1 MLPAGTVTFLFT
13 DIEGST
19 QLLRHLGSLYRDL
32 LADHHRLVRTAI
44 AEGGGAEIDTA
55 GDGFFVAFGSATRA
69 VETAVKAQRAMSGHR
84 WPDGVSVRVRMGL
97 HTGEAVPVNDRYVG
111 LDVHRA
117 ARIAAAGHG
126 GQILVSATTAR
137 LVEVDGD
144 LVVVDLGQHR
154 LKDLPSEEH
163 IFQVTAEDLPSRFP
177 PLASID
183 AARTNLLDKVSSFV
197 GRETEVGQASELL
210 RGNRVVTLTGP
221 GGTGKTRLAIK
232 VGKGLIPAFPDGVWM
247 IPLAPVTSDEAI
259 PQACLE
265 ALGLHEQAGRALV
278 ETLIE
283 YLQQGVEL
291 VVLDNCEHL
300 LAAAGQLV
308 AHIVERC
315 PEVAVL
321 ATSREPLRVAGEMVF
336 PVPALGVPPPNV
348 TSVGDLNR
356 YDSVRLF
363 VERAAAASIGFA
375 IDDGNAADIAA
386 LVRRLDGI
394 PLALEL
400 AAARVGSLSVDQ
412 IVRRLDD
419 SFELLRD
426 RGSTAEA
433 RHRTLSAT
441 VAWSHELLT
450 PEEQTVVRRLSV
462 FRGTFDLDAAE
473 YVAAGAGLADATDI
487 TDVVAALVDRSLV
500 VAERGTGGYRYR
512 MLEVVRHYA
521 ATRLRDAGEEAATRD
536 RQAEWVAQQIGP
548 ALWPLNPTPA
558 WYTARMT
565 DYHNIEAAHDW
576 LVQTG
581 RAPDAIRMTVALGW
595 LWYNEGY
602 WTEGRTRVSSS
613 LALPDDGESLVTLRA
628 QACVVAALL
637 AFRQGD
643 YAESLE
649 LADAAERLAGDGSPT
664 LCATA
669 RTTRAL
675 ALTTAERLDDATEAA
690 RSVLAYARAQEG
702 DWFVGAVLIAVG
714 RVAMARGDF
723 EAAARLH
730 AEAAP
735 LMDAAGDPWALATS
749 WEGVG
754 VARLYQRDT
763 DGAAEALRMS
773 LDANPIADDKASIP
787 VALLGACV
795 LDKDITGGLRLIE
808 EGADVIFRRRDWVGR
823 AILVAG
829 VVPALVRHR
838 LLDEA
843 RSIVDRD
850 LAIARSTDDR
860 RRRCRSLAAA
870 ARFFARTGD
879 SDRASA
885 LASELLAIRAQ
896 LDEDRQTAN
905 ALFVVA
911 DVVLERGAADTAAR
925 LWGAAEGALT
935 ASRPSPLPIED
946 RTSAELRGR
955 IAAALA
961 DDALGRELAAGAEL
975 SLSDALRLARG
986 ALGTGQAEWPA
997 IAHGL

>member
-1 MLPAGTVTFLFT
+1 MLPAGTITFLFT

-19 QLLRHLGSLYRDL
+19 QLLRHLGSRYREL
-32 LADHHRLVRTAI
+32 LADHHRLMRLAI
-44 AEGGGAEIDTA
+44 AAGGGAEVDTA
-55 GDGFFVAFGSATRA
+55 GDGFFVAFASATRA
-69 VETAVKAQRAMSGHR
+69 LSGAVQAQRAMSSHR

-97 HTGEAVPVNDRYVG
+97 HTAEAVPVNDRYVG

-137 LVEVDGD
+137 LISEDNE
-144 LVVVDLGQHR
+144 LALVDLGQHR
-154 LKDLPSEEH
+154 LKDLPGEER
-163 IFQVTAEDLPSRFP
+163 IFQVTVDGLPSRFP

-197 GRETEVGQASELL
+197 GRETEMDQASELF
-210 RGNRVVTLTGP
+210 RDHRVVTLTGP

-232 VGKGLIPAFPDGVWM
+232 VGKGLIPLFPDGVWM
-247 IPLAPVTSDEAI
+247 IPLAPVTSDEAV
-259 PQACLE
+259 PQACLD

-291 VVLDNCEHL
+291 VLLDNCEHL
-300 LAAAGQLV
+300 LGAAARLV
-308 AHIVERC
+308 AHIVEHC
-315 PEVAVL
+315 PDVAVL
-321 ATSREPLRVAGEMVF
+321 ATSREPLRVAGEKVF

-348 TSVGDLNR
+348 TSVAELNR
-356 YDSVRLF
+356 FDSVRMF
-363 VERAAAASIGFA
+363 VERAAAASSGFA
-375 IDDGNAADIAA
+375 IDAGNAADIAT

-412 IVRRLDD
+412 IVRRLGD

-426 RGSTAEA
+426 RGSATEA

-441 VAWSHELLT
+441 VAWSHDLLS
-450 PEEQTVVRRLSV
+450 PEEQTVFRRLSV

-473 YVAAGAGLADATDI
+473 HVAADVALADTADI
-487 TDVVAALVDRSLV
+487 TDVVGALVDRSLV

-521 ATRLRDAGEEAATRD
+521 GTQLREAGEEAATRD
-536 RQAEWVAQQIGP
+536 RQAEWVEDQVGP
-548 ALWPLNPTPA
+548 ALWPVNPTPA
-558 WYTARMT
+558 WYSARMT

-581 RAPDAIRMTVALGW
+581 RTAAALRMTVALGW

-613 LALPDDGESLVTLRA
+613 LALPDDGESLSIARA
-628 QACVVAALL
+628 EACVVAALL

-643 YAESLE
+643 YEESLE
-649 LADAAERLAGDGSPT
+649 LADTAVRLAGDDSPT

-675 ALTTAERLDDATEAA
+675 ALLPAERIDEATDMA
-690 RSVLAYARAQEG
+690 RSVLAYARSQEG

-714 RVAMARGDF
+714 RVAMARGDT
-723 EAAARLH
+723 EASARLH

-735 LMDAAGDPWALATS
+735 LMQAAGDPWALAS
-749 WEGVG
+749 CWEGVG
-754 VARLYQRDT
+754 IARLYQGDRA
-763 DGAAEALRMS
+763 GAADALRMS
-773 LDANPIADDKASIP
+773 LDANPIADDKASITI
-787 VALLGACV
+787 ALLGACT
-795 LDKDITGGLRLIE
+795 LGEDMAGALELIE

-823 AILVAG
+823 GILVTG
-829 VVPALVRHR
+829 VAPALARHG
-838 LLDEA
+838 LVDEA
-843 RSIVDRD
+843 RTIVDRD
-850 LAIARSTDDR
+850 LAITRSTDDR

-870 ARFFARTGD
+870 ARFFGRVEDTE
-879 SDRASA
+879 RAAA
-885 LASELLAIRAQ
+885 LASELLTIRDQ
-896 LDEDRQTAN
+896 LDEARQTAN
-905 ALFVVA
+905 ALFVAA
-911 DVVLERGAADTAAR
+911 DVVLGLGAAETAAQ
-925 LWGAAEGALT
+925 LWGAADRALT

-946 RTSAELRGR
+946 HTSAELHAR
-955 IAAALA
+955 ITAAVAG
-961 DDALGRELAAGAEL
+961 DALGRELAAGAEL
-975 SLSDALRLARG
+975 SLADAVRLARE
-986 ALGTGQAEWPA
+986 ALGTGQAAWPA
-997 IAHGL
+997 VAEL